1 MGVVSVAAAIAAG
14 ACSSDTDPVAEQR
27 ATQLIAATQ
36 QAGLAPGLTIESAEA
51 LYGADAPAFCE
62 AHRAD
67 LDGVAGLV
75 VRGNTA
81 QGRRPTVTD
90 EAIAYGR
97 LVAEIYCP
105 DVLDDFDNLVDEIEP
120 FERTDRVDS

>member
-1 MGVVSVAAAIAAG
+1 MSALSVAALLGA
-14 ACSSDTDPVAEQR
+14 ACSSDNDPVAEER
-27 ATQLIAATQ
+27 ATQLVAATE
-36 QAGLAPGLTIESAEA
+36 QAGLAPGLTVESAEA
-51 LYGADAPAFCE
+51 LYGADAPSFCE

-81 QGRRPTVTD
+81 QGRRPTITD
-90 EAIAYGR
+90 EAVEYGR
-97 LVAEIYCP
+97 LVAAIYCP
-105 DVLDDFDNLVDEIEP
+105 DVLDDYDNLVDDIDP

>member
-1 MGVVSVAAAIAAG
+1 MGVLAVAATFASASCA
-14 ACSSDTDPVAEQR
+14 SDSDPVAQQR
-27 ATQLIAATQ
+27 ATELVAATQ
-36 QAGLAPGLTIESAEA
+36 QAGLAPGLTVESAEA

-67 LDGVAGLV
+67 LGSVAGLV

-81 QGRRPTVTD
+81 QGRRPTITD
-90 EAIAYGR
+90 EAIEYGR

-105 DVLDDFDNLVDEIEP
+105 DVVDDYDAFVGDLEP
-120 FERTDRVDS
+120 FERSDRGGS